1 MAWTVPRTWIP
12 EDVLT
17 APILN
22 QQIRDNLLET
32 EVAKATSAGRLL
44 TTNGQ
49 NAVSMIAP
57 AEVTSATAV
66 TTTSTTPVSLA
77 GGPSTTMTHNGAV
90 LILFGARMRITAGTG
105 TDTTYVTCGPDISGT
120 NTVPAL
126 VSASVRVAATDS
138 AMNRLCGH
146 VIHYGSPGTD
156 TIELKYWVSGGGIT
170 GEFANRQLLV
180 WPL

>member
-17 APILN
+17 SSLLN

-32 EVAKATSAGRLL
+32 ETAKATSAGRLL
-44 TTNGQ
+44 TTNDL
-49 NAVSMIAP
+49 NVVSMIAP
-57 AEVTSATAV
+57 VEVSTASAV
-66 TTTSTTPVSLA
+66 TTTSTAPVALS
-77 GGPSTTMTHNGAV
+77 GGPSTTVTHNGAV
-90 LILFGARMRITAGTG
+90 LLLFGARTRITAGTG
-105 TDTTYVTCGPDISGT
+105 TDTTYVTVGPDISGT
-120 NTVPAL
+120 NNVPAL

-138 AMNRLCGH
+138 ATNRFCGH
-146 VIHYGSPGTD
+146 VIHYGNPGTD
-156 TIELKYWVSGGGIT
+156 TIALNYWVSGGGIT